1 VVFKP
6 GFLIGGKVSHDCG
19 TSRALGYFLEALILI
34 APFGRDPLDATLNGV
49 TNHLN
54 NLDISVDLFR
64 VVTLPLLRH
73 FGLVEGLEF
82 KITKRGSY
90 PNGGGLVE
98 LKCPIIKVIN
108 PVNILDEGQIKR
120 IRGISY
126 TAKVS
131 TQYSNRMINTA
142 KGLLLDYTGDV
153 YVYSDHYKGKDA
165 GGSPGY
171 GISLVAETTTG
182 CLLSSELMGRG
193 GINPEDLAIETAQHL
208 LQEILRGGCCD
219 TPNQSMMLLFMALST
234 EDVSKIRIG
243 KLTPYTMEFLRNILS
258 FFGIKFNITPDQ
270 ETKTII
276 LSCVGSGYLNYARQI
291 L

>member
-1 VVFKP
+1 
-6 GFLIGGKVSHDCG
+6 VSHDCG
-19 TSRALGYFLEALILI
+19 SSRALGYFLEALILI
-34 APFGRDPLDATLNGV
+34 APFARDPLDAALNGV

-64 VVTLPLLRH
+64 VVTLPLLKH
-73 FGLVEGLEF
+73 FGLVDGLEF